1 MLWKRER
8 QDTVTILR
16 FIWIPVWIKRT
27 IIIFS
32 PAIFNKSRIPTGDSY
47 LIQLPPAGF
56 QNLSFKNGNVR
67 WLRLGLLAD
76 QRGQPQ
82 ISVRRFKP
90 IVLQHGR
97 DVRSH
102 LDTFDG
108 SDYER
113 DDDDGA
119 YKKSACNSK
128 NIRHFSPLIRIKK
141 QFAARFVQYH

>member
-1 MLWKRER
+1 M
-8 QDTVTILR
+8 
-16 FIWIPVWIKRT
+16 
-27 IIIFS
+27 
-32 PAIFNKSRIPTGDSY
+32 
-47 LIQLPPAGF
+47 
-56 QNLSFKNGNVR
+56 
-67 WLRLGLLAD
+67 
-76 QRGQPQ
+76 
-82 ISVRRFKP
+82 RRFKP